1 MFTSS
6 QHLLDKYVQSINEEF
21 QSKLQKIATR
31 FSLDLEE
38 LKTCCETTSVVVST
52 TKSKSVSKKL
62 EKVPAT
68 LEKVPVTLEKV
79 PATLE
84 KVPVTLEKTESENE
98 CKVCQHVMGGSSKNK
113 GQKCGGKVGSES
125 KSGLYCK
132 THLKNENSSSTVVEK
147 EKKPKVE
154 KEPVVAE
161 KKKVKIDPNQPLI
174 NNNTDIKK
182 LIEERTS
189 NLSVKKNSFGNY
201 EHSASRLVLH
211 SATKE
216 VYGKQNDDGTVS
228 ELTSA
233 DINLAKTVGFKNIK
247 IPDNLTT
254 TRTTTTINIMYDDG
268 SDSSDSDIESSDSS
282 DSDD

>member
-38 LKTCCETTSVVVST
+38 LKTCCEKTAEVVST

-68 LEKVPVTLEKV
+68 LEK
-79 PATLE
+79 
-84 KVPVTLEKTESENE
+84 TEPEIE

-161 KKKVKIDPNQPLI
+161 KKKLKIDPNQPLI

-201 EHSASRLVLH
+201 EHSASRLVLD
-211 SATKE
+211 AVTKA

-228 ELTSA
+228 ELTTN